1 MELDELEAVTW
12 ELVVE
17 PEPEEDGVGDGDGDG
32 VGQPM
37 MEGDV
42 RAQPSMG

>member
-1 MELDELEAVTW
+1 MELDELEPATW

-17 PEPEEDGVGDGDGDG
+17 PEFEVDGVGDGDG

-37 MEGDV
+37 IEGDV